1 MLGKVIPIN
10 GKSEYIRDIPD
21 FFDEL
26 FRKGVIDL
34 FTVDTLKEEFE
45 NECNKYYTEL
55 IDNLNKRARELD
67 MAISDLSDAKDD
79 IESAMD
85 SIHTEILISQGKI

>member
-10 GKSEYIRDIPD
+10 GKLEYIRDIPD

-26 FRKGVIDL
+26 FHKGVIDL

-45 NECNKYYTEL
+45 NECNKNYTEL
-55 IDNLNKRARELD
+55 INSLNKRARELD
-67 MAISDLSDAKDD
+67 IAISDLSDAKDD
-79 IESAMD
+79 IESAVD

>member
-45 NECNKYYTEL
+45 NECNKESTEL
-55 IDNLNKRARELD
+55 INNLNKRVRELSV
-67 MAISDLSDAKDD
+67 AISDLSDAKDD
-79 IESAMD
+79 IESAID
-85 SIHTEILISQGKI
+85 SIHTEILISQEKI